1 MIGATD
7 VSTIIISIVAICVTA
22 VCVIKIR
29 EIKSVQ
35 GELNSAI
42 VLVPLFKNR
51 IVLTVGIG
59 LLVSLLIGAFYLL
72 FTVGYVIAMLGLIVM
87 LISIIWL
94 FCNLF
99 VAKFAVLDSGVLL
112 PYKFVEWS
120 KLYDYILDEKENS
133 VMFTGDSHGRYTLS
147 STSIM
152 MKYNPADLKKLQ
164 QILAKN
170 KIKHKINL

>member
-1 MIGATD
+1 
-7 VSTIIISIVAICVTA
+7 
-22 VCVIKIR
+22 
-29 EIKSVQ
+29 
-35 GELNSAI
+35 
-42 VLVPLFKNR
+42 
-51 IVLTVGIG
+51 
-59 LLVSLLIGAFYLL
+59 
-72 FTVGYVIAMLGLIVM
+72 MLGMIVM
-87 LISIIWL
+87 LVAVICL
-94 FCNLF
+94 FYNLF

-170 KIKHKINL
+170 KIKHKVSR